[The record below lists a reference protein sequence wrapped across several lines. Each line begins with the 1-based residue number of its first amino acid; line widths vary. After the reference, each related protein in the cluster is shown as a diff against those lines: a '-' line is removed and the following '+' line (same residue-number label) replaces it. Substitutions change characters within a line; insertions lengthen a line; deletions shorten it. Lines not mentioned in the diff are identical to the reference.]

1 MFGARGGFER
11 WESLCRTVLPL
22 KGLLSLPQGS
32 LLSLAPG
39 EPLWEHTGLDI
50 HLPVI
55 PALRP
60 SCLVCRALLKMGALN
75 KLGLI

>member
-1 MFGARGGFER
+1 MGELVQDSAASQRALI
-11 WESLCRTVLPL
+11 ST
-22 KGLLSLPQGS
+22 